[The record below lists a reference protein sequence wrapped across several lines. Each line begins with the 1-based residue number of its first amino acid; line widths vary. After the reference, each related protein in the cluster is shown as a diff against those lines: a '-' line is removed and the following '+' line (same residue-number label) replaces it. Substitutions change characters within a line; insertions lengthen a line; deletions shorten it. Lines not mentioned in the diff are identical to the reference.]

1 MLLHPQADGV
11 RVQVELQMPYDK
23 LPQLLALVGQPAGA
37 VPVGHDNISNNKAGK
52 PAGAGSTEPE
62 ITPTAAAAAT
72 SAQQPESLLQDMDPD
87 ELRQQL
93 ELYNA
98 ECEQQQLYTFT
109 GTTPETGVSICINGR
124 YVLVPRPTQDGGCVP
139 NLMSKR
145 FADAVGISYTPGAD
159 PVCNIEGLGATN
171 MKWRTQP
178 VQLVLARGT
187 PGELVLDVKEGFT
200 VVDGDE
206 AAAMYDII
214 MGRRAL
220 APVSGFVMP
229 FQRKFY
235 YAPGLQ
241 LGKPDMY
248 SLPVRVGYKRSV
260 QRMTADAAAAF
271 EQPYSFWLGGACLQD
286 WGTPTVST
294 DTKASWSASS
304 DSEPPGLT
312 GTDSDDDECHSLPHA
327 PRSSTPHA
335 RFCVDYRSLNSQ
347 VTGKQQTNL
356 RLLLLLLWPLFWLF
370 DAVDGFY
377 SLLVQER
384 PYQPKRF
391 YRLSRWHR
399 AADGETISLRLAPG
413 SSGNKPRIIDVHRR
427 HLTWRFAFTT
437 VPARMLLVMLLV
449 MLFSVTQVSAM
460 RTVMPDTPPSALWGH
475 RMQALP
481 FPAPSHTHMLLASLD
496 LMVGGTFRPLNFL
509 M

>member
-1 MLLHPQADGV
+1 
-11 RVQVELQMPYDK
+11 
-23 LPQLLALVGQPAGA
+23 
-37 VPVGHDNISNNKAGK
+37 
-52 PAGAGSTEPE
+52 
-62 ITPTAAAAAT
+62 
-72 SAQQPESLLQDMDPD
+72 
-87 ELRQQL
+87 
-93 ELYNA
+93 
-98 ECEQQQLYTFT
+98 
-109 GTTPETGVSICINGR
+109 
-124 YVLVPRPTQDGGCVP
+124 
-139 NLMSKR
+139 
-145 FADAVGISYTPGAD
+145 
-159 PVCNIEGLGATN
+159 

-241 LGKPDMY
+241 SGKPDMF
-248 SLPVRVGYKRSV
+248 SLPVRAGYKRSV

-286 WGTPTVST
+286 RSTSAVST

-304 DSEPPGLT
+304 NSEPPGLT
-312 GTDSDDDECHSLPHA
+312 GTDSDDDECDSLPCA

-335 RFCVDYRSLNSQ
+335 RFCVDHCSRDSQ

-356 RLLLLLLWPLFWLF
+356 RLLLLLLWPLLRLF

-449 MLFSVTQVSAM
+449 VLFSVTHVSAM

-496 LMVGGTFRPLNFL
+496 LMVGGTFRPLNLL